1 MTRGPAMTTGPA
13 TTGSPYLEAGT
24 LPLTFCPGCGHGKI
38 AGYLDQALKVLGYA
52 PEQVVL
58 VTDIGCIGMMD
69 KSFGVNTFHGLH
81 GRSVTYAEGIK
92 LANPALKVIVLM
104 GDGGMGIGGG
114 HLLAAARRNIGITV
128 IVANNFNYG
137 MTGGQQSVT
146 TPAGI
151 ATSSTPWGNVEMPL
165 DIVETLRP
173 ARPSFLART
182 SVMSG
187 DAAEVV
193 TEAVTTEGFAL
204 VDIWDVCVAYFAR
217 RHPLN
222 RETMARLMEELEMPP
237 GIVRRDDRPEFSR
250 AYRDQTS
257 PAETAKPTPRAGLD
271 PITRSSLGE
280 PRRVIVCGS
289 AGLKIR
295 SAATVLGAGA
305 ILSGLQATQKDDYP
319 VTVRTGYSVAE
330 VIVSPDPILYT
341 GVDVPDIG
349 LILSQDGLTY
359 LKRKLPG
366 FPPTTR
372 LYVEEK
378 LGEVTTGASVTYLP
392 LQETAKSVHHLAVAA
407 VGMGAILGTEHLYPP
422 EAFAEASRRLQ
433 DEKAATTNVEGLKLG
448 LKLVGA

>member
-1 MTRGPAMTTGPA
+1 MTESGYFRPD
-13 TTGSPYLEAGT
+13 T
-24 LPLTFCPGCGHGKI
+24 LPTTFCPGCGHGKI
-38 AGYLDQALKVLGYA
+38 AGYLDRALQALGYA

-58 VTDIGCIGMMD
+58 VTDIGCIGMVD
-69 KSFGVNTFHGLH
+69 KSFRTNAFHGLH
-81 GRSVTYAEGIK
+81 GRSITYASGIK

-146 TPAGI
+146 TPVGMV
-151 ATSSTPWGNVEMPL
+151 TSSTPWGNVEIPL

-182 SVMSG
+182 SVVSD

-193 TEAVTTEGFAL
+193 AEAVATEGFAL

-222 RETMARLMEELEMPP
+222 RETMARMMEELEMPP
-237 GIVRRDDRPEFSR
+237 GVVRRDGRPEFSW
-250 AYRDQTS
+250 AYREQS
-257 PAETAKPTPRAGLD
+257 RGAQIAKPAPGVGLD
-271 PITRSSLGE
+271 PVVRSSLKE
-280 PRRVIVCGS
+280 RRGILICGS

-349 LILSQDGLTY
+349 LILSRDGLSY
-359 LKRKLPG
+359 LERKLAG

-372 LYVEEK
+372 LFVEEK
-378 LGEVTTGASVTYLP
+378 LGTVSTRAQVTYLP
-392 LQETAKSVHHLAVAA
+392 FQETAKSVHHLALAA
-407 VGMGAILGTEHLYPP
+407 VGVGAVLSAEDLYPP
-422 EAFAEASRRLQ
+422 EAFVEASRRLQ
-433 DEKAATTNVEGLKLG
+433 DEKAAATNVEGLRLG
-448 LKLVGA
+448 LKLVEP